1 VLHKIEN
8 RDPPQRATAAKAG
21 FIESQDFET
30 KRRLT
35 INNLMDCRASLA
47 AGSGLTPAS
56 WATAGGCDYADDRI
70 IVRFPSPT
78 RFGLPDWTMHRYN
91 LSAEI
96 PDFMDAFTAPLFNP
110 TALLPQEPRLANSWP
125 QNKDHKIKFAASYP
139 SVSL

>member
-21 FIESQDFET
+21 FLESQDFET

-35 INNLMDCRASLA
+35 VNILMDCRSSLA
-47 AGSGLTPAS
+47 ACLDKKLAAWTTSGAF
-56 WATAGGCDYADDRI
+56 DYADDRI

-78 RFGLPDWTMHRYN
+78 RFDLPDWTMHRYN
-91 LSAEI
+91 LSAEN

-110 TALLPQEPRLANSWP
+110 TALLPQEPRFAHSWP
-125 QNKDHKIKFAASYP
+125 QNKRS
-139 SVSL
+139 